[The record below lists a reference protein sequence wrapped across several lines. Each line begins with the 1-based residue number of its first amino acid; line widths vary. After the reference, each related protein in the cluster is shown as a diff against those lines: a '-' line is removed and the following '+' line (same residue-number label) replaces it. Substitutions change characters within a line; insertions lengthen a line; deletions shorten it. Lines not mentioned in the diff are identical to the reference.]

1 MFQLTNDQRKC
12 FGLAPVE
19 DCWTLTAIKA
29 SPYDNYTT
37 YVYIDG
43 TVIRKCWII
52 GSAHFQE
59 MDLTL
64 PLTDDLKYILPKTQ
78 KGKPALLSSSNLLK
92 LGNPDMLFFYGNR
105 SIILGSP
112 RIRKNYFTTFHDPI
126 PLDTMDDFIRWVEQW
141 CSETTEADIMDIA
154 RFSAQERK
162 HVKFREGDVFRFK
175 ISRRLYGY
183 GRIVLD
189 YDKMRKKKEPFWDIL
204 MTKPLVCSI
213 YHVLTEDPHVTVEEL
228 AGLKSLPSHIVT
240 DWDFFYG
247 ANEIIGHNSL
257 TGQPDYPIMY
267 GGSLEPGDPAIYL
280 QCGKLFRKREG
291 IPPLARQFVNNGV
304 AGVVR
309 AHRSVLEQCIREDSN
324 DPYWNCGLWGV
335 RHDLRHPENRSW
347 IPGICRQFDVAPTDL
362 IPDFTP

>member
-162 HVKFREGDVFRFK
+162 HVKFREGDV
-175 ISRRLYGY
+175 
-183 GRIVLD
+183 
-189 YDKMRKKKEPFWDIL
+189 
-204 MTKPLVCSI
+204 
-213 YHVLTEDPHVTVEEL
+213 
-228 AGLKSLPSHIVT
+228 
-240 DWDFFYG
+240 
-247 ANEIIGHNSL
+247 
-257 TGQPDYPIMY
+257 
-267 GGSLEPGDPAIYL
+267 
-280 QCGKLFRKREG
+280 
-291 IPPLARQFVNNGV
+291 
-304 AGVVR
+304 
-309 AHRSVLEQCIREDSN
+309 SVL
-324 DPYWNCGLWGV
+324 
-335 RHDLRHPENRSW
+335 RSAADCMATGALCW
-347 IPGICRQFDVAPTDL
+347 ITIKCEKRRNPSGTS
-362 IPDFTP
+362 